1 MPWSSFKVPWISA
14 GDRGHRH
21 GHREETRG
29 ALLRRTAEGGCPHVP
44 HGRVTPGGGL
54 RLCFSL
60 LVAAGFGT
68 AVFLAG
74 VPGTKLLAVYSPTA
88 NYSLPVSERNGGDY
102 VGLLEVLEPLGAVT
116 AKADGRSWK
125 VRYNNLD
132 GEFADGKTRARVQGQ
147 SFDLPGSFLLDN
159 GRGLVPLGSLPT
171 LLQRFLGAP
180 VNFHEASRRL
190 FIGNVAV
197 HFTAQVN
204 RVSQPGVNAPGSIPP
219 AVNFSNPTAPAL
231 VMNFSSPVNPMIATE
246 PGRLRMVFT
255 HEPLVPP
262 GSQTLTFDSTAIPSA
277 TFQESNGAAEIVV
290 AGPAP
295 LFATFSNDGRT
306 ITIMPAPQ
314 VAARPGQSPAQVP
327 AAASVTPAPQAQ
339 PGAPAV
345 DDSTKASSSSP
356 PSSSGQYFAVVDASH
371 GGDERGAALS
381 DQLAEKDVTLAF
393 ARRLRQELQAHGLTT
408 LLLRDGDV
416 TLSLDQRA
424 SLTNGARPAI
434 YICLH
439 AGLQGSGVRLYTA
452 LLPSGG
458 ENRGP
463 FLDWNTAQSGFR
475 AVSQAAELSL
485 AAEFGKR
492 QLAVRSLA
500 APLRPLNNVA
510 AAAVAIEIAPPGGKI
525 SDLDS
530 PAYWQVVAES
540 VTAGIEGVRDKLGAA
555 QGGTP

>member
-1 MPWSSFKVPWISA
+1 MPWSSFKPPWISA
-14 GDRGHRH
+14 GERGP
-21 GHREETRG
+21 REENRG

-44 HGRVTPGGGL
+44 HGRVPHGRGL

-60 LVAAGFGT
+60 LVAAGFAT
-68 AVFLAG
+68 AVFL
-74 VPGTKLLAVYSPTA
+74 PGAPETKLLAVYSPTA
-88 NYSLPVSERNGGDY
+88 NFSLPVTERNGGDY
-102 VGLLEVLEPLGAVT
+102 VGLLEILEPLGAVT
-116 AKADGRSWK
+116 ARADGRSWK
-125 VRYNNLD
+125 LRYNNLD
-132 GEFADGKTRARVQGQ
+132 GEFADGKTRVRVQGQ

-171 LLQRFLGAP
+171 LMQRFLGTP
-180 VNFHEASRRL
+180 VNFHETSRRL

-204 RVSQPGVNAPGSIPP
+204 RAIPQGLTAPGSGT
-219 AVNFSNPTAPAL
+219 STSPTAPTL

-262 GSQTLTFDSTAIPSA
+262 GSQTLTFDSPAIPSA

-295 LFATFSNDGRT
+295 LFASFSNDGRT
-306 ITIMPAPQ
+306 ITITPAPQ
-314 VAARPGQSPAQVP
+314 VVARASQGPAQAP
-327 AAASVTPAPQAQ
+327 AAASVTPAPQVQ
-339 PGAPAV
+339 PGAPAAV
-345 DDSTKASSSSP
+345 NNSTAPLSSP
-356 PSSSGQYFAVVDASH
+356 SASSGQYFAVVDASH

-416 TLSLDQRA
+416 TLNLDQRA

-475 AVSQAAELSL
+475 AVSQTAELSL

-492 QLAVRSLA
+492 QLVARSLA

-540 VTAGIEGVRDKLGAA
+540 VTAGIEAVRDKLGAA
-555 QGGTP
+555 QGVAP